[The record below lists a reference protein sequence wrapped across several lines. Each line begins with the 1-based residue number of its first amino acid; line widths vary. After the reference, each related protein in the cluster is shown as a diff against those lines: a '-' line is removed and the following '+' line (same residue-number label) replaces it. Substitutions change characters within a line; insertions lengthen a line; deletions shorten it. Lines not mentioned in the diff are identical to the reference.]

1 MWINNYLTAFLMAIG
16 VVVVVLVVFFLRAG
30 LLTSNLTEM

>member
-16 VVVVVLVVFFLRAG
+16 VVVVVVVVLRAG

>member
-16 VVVVVLVVFFLRAG
+16 VVVVVVVVFSRAG

>member
-1 MWINNYLTAFLMAIG
+1 MAIG
-16 VVVVVLVVFFLRAG
+16 VVVVVVVVVFFFLRAG